1 MMIFR
6 LLFGLLLLAGILCLA
21 TYVATRDPVWRQR
34 GLVIVKWTILAGLGA
49 LAVLVLERLALLL

>member
-1 MMIFR
+1 MIFR

>member
-21 TYVATRDPVWRQR
+21 TYVATRDPAWRRR

-49 LAVLVLERLALLL
+49 LALVVLERLALLL

>member
-21 TYVATRDPVWRQR
+21 TYVATRDPVWRRR

-49 LAVLVLERLALLL
+49 LAVVVLERLALLL

>member
-1 MMIFR
+1 MMVFR

-21 TYVATRDPVWRQR
+21 TYIATRDPVWRRR
-34 GLVIVKWTILAGLGA
+34 GLVIVKWSVLGALGA